1 MKKHVFPR
9 TSFDEAETF
18 WGKSFDCAFFHFFV
32 RYLIGGAVLQQETLL
47 QRDYV
52 KGRFNRD
59 VRRLHFATTQ
69 NGPVDPAAV
78 NRRSQMALIG
88 SCPRPAC
95 V

>member
-1 MKKHVFPR
+1 MSFPEPVSMKPKPFGVSRLIVPSSIFSSV
-9 TSFDEAETF
+9 T
-18 WGKSFDCAFFHFFV
+18 
-32 RYLIGGAVLQQETLL
+32 YIGGAVLQQETLL

-78 NRRSQMALIG
+78 NRRSQTALIG